1 MRNTSILL
9 CEPMKM
15 KTWGGQSWGNVKQLR
30 KKEHHTKWR
39 ITVSNRF
46 STKFPYRN
54 FSIESY
60 GNTFTAVAENSQ
72 VQFTFC
78 CIKVLC

>member
-30 KKEHHTKWR
+30 KEEHHTKWR
-39 ITVSNRF
+39 ITVSN
-46 STKFPYRN
+46 
-54 FSIESY
+54 
-60 GNTFTAVAENSQ
+60 
-72 VQFTFC
+72 
-78 CIKVLC
+78 